1 MPALRIHAG
10 PAARRHIERHGLSPK
25 DVRLVAG
32 AAGGPKGLI
41 LGPLDRFVFGEWL
54 RPSSHTVH
62 LLGASIGA
70 WRMATAAMRDPV
82 AAFEH
87 FEQAYI
93 NQHYDPEPGRKM
105 PSAALVSRKFK
116 ESLHEFF
123 AGEVDGILRHPRY
136 RVHVVTSRGQH
147 VLAREGRLRTPLGYL
162 GLALS
167 NAVSRRSVG
176 AWTERVVF
184 SSAGAPL
191 PVDLRDLK
199 HRCVALTEQNF
210 HPAVQASCSI
220 PFVLQAV
227 HDIPGAPRGAYWDG
241 GITDYHLHWRYQ
253 SMNEGLDQ
261 HVPQGLVLYPHFQR
275 ELVPGWLDKAW
286 KRRHKPTAGLDNV
299 IVLAPD
305 PDWVRQLPNAKLP
318 DRNDFTH
325 YGLDWQARA
334 RSWTQAVGESQRLA
348 DEWQAW
354 LDQGA
359 PASRIEPL

>member
-1 MPALRIHAG
+1 MQALRIHAG
-10 PAARRHIERHGLSPK
+10 PAARRHIERHGLSPR
-25 DVRLVAG
+25 DVRVIAG

-41 LGPLDRFVFGEWL
+41 LGPVDRFVFGSWL
-54 RPSSHTVH
+54 PQSRHTVH

-116 ESLHEFF
+116 EGLHEFF
-123 AGEVDGILRHPRY
+123 AGEVEGILRHPRY

-147 VLAREGRLRTPLGYL
+147 VLAREGRVRTPLGYL

-184 SSAGAPL
+184 SSGSEVL
-191 PVDLRDLK
+191 PVDLHDLK
-199 HRCVALTEQNF
+199 HRRVALTEQNF
-210 HPAVQASCSI
+210 HAAVQASCSI

-241 GITDYHLHWRYQ
+241 GITDYHLHWRYHA
-253 SMNEGLDQ
+253 MNAELQND
-261 HVPQGLVLYPHFQR
+261 VPQGLVLYPHFQR

-305 PDWVRQLPNAKLP
+305 ADWVRKLPNSKLP

-325 YGLDWQARA
+325 YGVDWQARA
-334 RSWTQAVGESQRLA
+334 RSWTHAARESQRLA
-348 DEWQAW
+348 DEFAQW
-354 LDQGA
+354 LDAGT
-359 PASRIEPL
+359 PINRIEPL